1 MTKAYTQ
8 MLRAFIETD
17 PPKKKQSRA
26 GEGGQG
32 RRKGEHAARKLEM
45 SEVERQL
52 GPDAWPWFGPMLIF
66 DCETETKIGQRLRF
80 GFFQERG
87 LNYRDLVERKK
98 RRGIITRE
106 EMDVQRSEGIFYNP
120 ETCTKPEIATMC
132 ASPTR
137 MD

>member
-17 PPKKKQSRA
+17 PPKNKKPRA
-26 GEGGQG
+26 DEGDEGGSKRG
-32 RRKGEHAARKLEM
+32 HADAKLEM

-80 GFFQERG
+80 GIYQERG

-98 RRGIITRE
+98 RQRTITRDD
-106 EMDVQRSEGIFYNP
+106 MDVQRSEGIFYNP
-120 ETCTKPEIATMC
+120 ETCSKSEIATMRAY
-132 ASPTR
+132 ASEH
-137 MD
+137 D